1 MFSFHAPEHISDVFE
16 EAMMNE
22 TYLIPTVIDEAAPL
36 PAEDDTAQL
45 AQEEK
50 RRRKEGKA
58 DDIIAMQAAVCML
71 IAAGVI
77 ITNIFRPDISG
88 ELFDRLCELSE
99 SESELFPNPI
109 GLIMQLFGK

>member
-1 MFSFHAPEHISDVFE
+1 
-16 EAMMNE
+16 MNE
-22 TYLIPTVIDEAAPL
+22 TYIIPTVTEEAAVL
-36 PAEDDTAQL
+36 PAEDDTEQL

-71 IAAGVI
+71 IAAGLI

-88 ELFDRLCELSE
+88 ELFDRLRGLTGSE
-99 SESELFPNPI
+99 NELFPNPI